1 MQDSAQLITRNTK
14 QGGFTL
20 IELMI
25 VVAIIGV
32 LASLAVPQYQNYVG
46 RAQVSEALSLM
57 SPAKTAISEYYITRG
72 EFPTTNEQAGL
83 SEPAQMSGKYVAS
96 VDVSPGEAGVTV
108 ITMKSDSVVTEL
120 KGKTLVFEPSGEND
134 GVVNWEC
141 RTGGGTA
148 SQIPAK
154 FLPSQCRGDSDD

>member
-1 MQDSAQLITRNTK
+1 MQKSAQLNTRSKK

-32 LASLAVPQYQNYVG
+32 LASIAVPQYQNYVG
-46 RAQVSEALSLM
+46 RAQVSEAISLM

-72 EFPTTNEQAGL
+72 EFPATNEQAGL
-83 SEPAQMSGKYVAS
+83 SEPDEMAGKYVAS
-96 VDVSPGEAGVTV
+96 VDVSPGEPGVTV
-108 ITMKSDSVVTEL
+108 ITMKGDSVVTEL
-120 KGKTLVFEPSGEND
+120 QDATLVFEPSASVDG

-141 RTGGGTA
+141 RTGGG

-154 FLPSQCRGDSDD
+154 FLPSECRLDNDD

>member
-1 MQDSAQLITRNTK
+1 MQKSAKPNTRSTK

-32 LASLAVPQYQNYVG
+32 LASIAVPQYQNYVG
-46 RAQVSEALSLM
+46 RAQVSEAISLM

-83 SEPAQMSGKYVAS
+83 SEPAEMEGKYVAS
-96 VDVSPGEAGVTV
+96 VDVSPGEPGVTV
-108 ITMKSDSVVTEL
+108 ITMKGDSVVEEL
-120 KGKTLVFEPSGEND
+120 KNKTLVFAPNGED
-134 GVVNWEC
+134 SGVVNWEC

-154 FLPSQCRGDSDD
+154 FLPSECRGDNN